1 MPIVTTIPKL
11 FSLLLSCFE
20 SNPEP
25 LWTLE
30 DTSVSL
36 QAKDIIGGNK
46 EVTLDLHLHLV
57 AVDSLAECL
66 QDAIEEA
73 T

>member
-1 MPIVTTIPKL
+1 MSIVTTIPKL
-11 FSLLLSCFE
+11 FALILSCFE
-20 SNPEP
+20 AHAEP

-30 DTSVSL
+30 DTAVSL
-36 QAKDIIGGNK
+36 EVKDIIGGNQ

-57 AVDSLAECL
+57 AVDSLAACL
-66 QDAIEEA
+66 QQAIDEA